1 MRTSQRRG
9 DPKLT
14 LYFQFTGS
22 GEMVGQP
29 GF

>member
-1 MRTSQRRG
+1 MLTSQRRG
-9 DPKLT
+9 DPKFT
-14 LYFQFTGS
+14 LYIQFTGP